1 MANTT
6 KSGTPRT
13 TKSTTTKK
21 PPRTTTTA
29 SARKPRSASGATDV
43 SPDARRQMIAEAAY
57 LRAEQRGFSTGD
69 PLDDWLA
76 AEREVDLLLAERT
89 PQLTQ

>member
-6 KSGTPRT
+6 KPGTTRT
-13 TKSTTTKK
+13 TKSTTAKK

-29 SARKPRSASGATDV
+29 RKPRTNPGATEL

-57 LRAEQRGFSTGD
+57 LRAEQRGFVAGD